1 MFFRFCRP
9 ILDIFG
15 FPLLISEINAAKVV
29 GKKVCPLIHL
39 SFVYCLSCSF
49 DAKIFLQI
57 VGQRRAS
64 PWNDKSCLNKPICNS
79 QFTAGKKNKHVI
91 CRLKVGLY
99 SEKLWPWSWKCCP
112 RPSST
117 RSQFFTIRTSQ
128 LANNTYISHVKVPCC
143 FHRSSDCHC
152 YSYIIS

>member
-1 MFFRFCRP
+1 MEKRNAKFRRSGTLTKWVLLVKKEKKMFFRFCRP

-99 SEKLWPWSWKCCP
+99 SEKL
-112 RPSST
+112 
-117 RSQFFTIRTSQ
+117 
-128 LANNTYISHVKVPCC
+128 
-143 FHRSSDCHC
+143 
-152 YSYIIS
+152 